1 MRKIYLYKNNFAL
14 ICLEE
19 KGKKMKSIVVD
30 DDKICGNIF
39 KTELSKFGQ
48 CDFVDNG
55 KTALEAYQQS
65 IEQGV
70 PYQLMVLDIIM
81 PDMDGGEVLR
91 SIRRIESEKN
101 IWEMDRLR
109 VVITTAY
116 DDWYNRKIIISK
128 LNCIY
133 ENYFIKSSD
142 MNEFLDKVHEL
153 GFVLED

>member
-1 MRKIYLYKNNFAL
+1 
-14 ICLEE
+14 
-19 KGKKMKSIVVD
+19 MKSIVVD

-39 KTELSKFGQ
+39 KTELLKFGQ

-55 KTALEAYQQS
+55 KKAIEIYKES
-65 IEQGV
+65 IEQGS

-91 SIRRIESEKN
+91 SIRRLESEKN

-116 DDWYNRKIIISK
+116 DDWYNRKIIIK
-128 LNCIY
+128 NLNPLY
-133 ENYFIKSSD
+133 ETYYIKSD
-142 MNEFLDKVHEL
+142 NMHEFLDKIHEL
-153 GFVLED
+153 GFVVD